1 MSYLFNALKQSEKTE
16 SSEQS
21 HLAYQH
27 QKQLNFYRRLSFG
40 LGGIVL
46 FGGAMAAG
54 FVAGKFVQTSTLHN
68 SEQPTV
74 VTEQSV
80 LSAQPTVPKKTAPTK
95 SASNPMTAPNLVQ
108 GAVNN
113 TASVVN
119 KPMTQGQQ
127 PMQYQWASV
136 QIGVNVSG
144 QAVYEQRLVPVNS
157 QHLGSPM
164 AVPSQQ
170 LTQPRLLHPSTLQPN
185 VVRSGVILQP
195 NLVQPQ
201 PQLVQQ
207 GLVQQDLV
215 QQDLVQSSRAIING
229 SNQYQ
234 AAGNTAN
241 SAIKP
246 YSDPELD
253 NVSDELKEA
262 FAQAVSDTEGNNSG
276 EVIATSKDSAKAAP
290 IELLPAGLQNSI
302 PRLRYQAHIYAT
314 EADKRWIKLNNRE
327 LYEGDS
333 IGALQLLEIT
343 PEQALFN
350 FDGYEFTLKAMQDW
364 PL

>member
-16 SSEQS
+16 NSEQS

-46 FGGAMAAG
+46 FGGAMATG

-68 SEQPTV
+68 SEQSTV
-74 VTEQSV
+74 VTEQHTPST
-80 LSAQPTVPKKTAPTK
+80 QPTATEQAESTESTITPIV
-95 SASNPMTAPNLVQ
+95 ASNPVQ
-108 GAVNN
+108 GVVNN

-119 KPMTQGQQ
+119 QPMTQGQQ
-127 PMQYQWASV
+127 PTQYQWASV
-136 QIGVNVSG
+136 QIGVDVSG
-144 QAVYEQRLVPVNS
+144 QAVYEQRLVPVNN
-157 QHLGSPM
+157 QHLGSPVT
-164 AVPSQQ
+164 VPSQQ
-170 LTQPRLLHPSTLQPN
+170 FTQPHFVQPTALQPNIVRSGVVLQPN
-185 VVRSGVILQP
+185 V
-195 NLVQPQ
+195 Q

-207 GLVQQDLV
+207 GIMQQGLVQPNIATV
-215 QQDLVQSSRAIING
+215 NG

-234 AAGNTAN
+234 DTENTGN

-262 FAQAVSDTEGNNSG
+262 FAQAVSDTEGNNNG
-276 EVIATSKDSAKAAP
+276 EVIATSKDSAKATP

-327 LYEGDS
+327 LYEGDN

>member
-27 QKQLNFYRRLSFG
+27 QKQLNFYRRISFG

-46 FGGAMAAG
+46 FGGAMVAG

-74 VTEQSV
+74 VTEQSAP
-80 LSAQPTVPKKTAPTK
+80 SAQPTAPKKTEPV
-95 SASNPMTAPNLVQ
+95 SSPMAATNLVQ

-119 KPMTQGQQ
+119 QPMTQGQQ
-127 PMQYQWASV
+127 PIQYQWASV
-136 QIGVNVSG
+136 QIGVDVSG

-170 LTQPRLLHPSTLQPN
+170 FTQPRLVHPTALQPN

-195 NLVQPQ
+195 NVVQ

-207 GLVQQDLV
+207 GLVQQGLV
-215 QQDLVQSSRAIING
+215 KPSRATVNG

-234 AAGNTAN
+234 AAENTGN
-241 SAIKP
+241 SATKP

-262 FAQAVSDTEGNNSG
+262 FAQAVSDTEGNDSG

>member
-46 FGGAMAAG
+46 FGGAVAAG
-54 FVAGKFVQTSTLHN
+54 FVAGKFVQTSTVHN

-74 VTEQSV
+74 VTEPSV
-80 LSAQPTVPKKTAPTK
+80 LSVQPTVPKKTAPTE
-95 SASNPMTAPNLVQ
+95 SASNPMAAPNLVQ
-108 GAVNN
+108 GTVNN

-119 KPMTQGQQ
+119 QPMTQGQQ

-144 QAVYEQRLVPVNS
+144 QAVYEQRLVPVSS

-170 LTQPRLLHPSTLQPN
+170 LTQPRLVHPSALQPN
-185 VVRSGVILQP
+185 VVRSGVVLQP
-195 NLVQPQ
+195 SLVQAQ
-201 PQLVQQ
+201 
-207 GLVQQDLV
+207 LVQQDLV
-215 QQDLVQSSRAIING
+215 QPSRATING

-234 AAGNTAN
+234 AAGKTAN

-276 EVIATSKDSAKAAP
+276 EVIATSKDSAKASP

>member
-54 FVAGKFVQTSTLHN
+54 FVAGKFLQTSTLHN

-74 VTEQSV
+74 VTEQSAP
-80 LSAQPTVPKKTAPTK
+80 SAQPTAPKKTEPT
-95 SASNPMTAPNLVQ
+95 SNPMAAPNPVQ

-119 KPMTQGQQ
+119 QPMTQGQQ
-127 PMQYQWASV
+127 PIQYQWASV
-136 QIGVNVSG
+136 QIGVDVSG
-144 QAVYEQRLVPVNS
+144 QAVYEQRLVPVNG
-157 QHLGSPM
+157 QYLGSPM

-170 LTQPRLLHPSTLQPN
+170 LTQPRLVHPTALQPN

-195 NLVQPQ
+195 NVVQ

-207 GLVQQDLV
+207 GLVQQGLV
-215 QQDLVQSSRAIING
+215 QQGVVQPSRATVNG

-234 AAGNTAN
+234 AAENTGN

>member
-16 SSEQS
+16 SSEPS

-54 FVAGKFVQTSTLHN
+54 FAAGKFVQTSTLHN

-74 VTEQSV
+74 VTEQGV
-80 LSAQPTVPKKTAPTK
+80 LSAQSTVPKKIAPTE
-95 SASNPMTAPNLVQ
+95 SASNPMSAPNLVQ

-119 KPMTQGQQ
+119 QPMTQGQQ
-127 PMQYQWASV
+127 PMQYQWVSV

-170 LTQPRLLHPSTLQPN
+170 LTQPRLLHPSALQPN

-201 PQLVQQ
+201 
-207 GLVQQDLV
+207 LVQQDLV
-215 QQDLVQSSRAIING
+215 QPSRATING

-290 IELLPAGLQNSI
+290 VELLPAGLQNSI